1 MIEAEGKFKIA
12 NELETNSNIGI
23 IDETIEEAEDTVMIG
38 LTVTTEEADETETLV
53 AAEMIIEE
61 EADEMTEIT
70 EEEEQ
75 TAETTEIT

>member
-38 LTVTTEEADETETLV
+38 LTAMTEEADETETLV